1 MRIGAVVLAAGLS
14 TRFGEN
20 KLLANLCGRPLLSY
34 ALEALC
40 DAEGIAR
47 RAAVVSD
54 ARVAQ
59 LVRASGME
67 VIENGEP
74 ERGQAHSIVLAARVM
89 WDMDALLLMAG
100 DQPLLRAG
108 TLTRLVRAFEAGG
121 KGLACLQDGT
131 HRGNPAVFSAVYGE
145 QLLALTGDRG
155 AGALLRAN
163 EADLTVVRCGA
174 EDELSDA
181 DTPQALRHLGERLL
195 PGWKP

>member
-20 KLLANLCGRPLLSY
+20 KLLARFGGRPLLGH
-34 ALEALC
+34 ALKALGE
-40 DAEGIAR
+40 AEGVAR

-59 LVRASGME
+59 LVREYGLE
-67 VIENGEP
+67 VIPNGEP
-74 ERGQAHSIVLAARVM
+74 ERGQAHSIVLAAQAMRG
-89 WDMDALLLMAG
+89 MDALLLMAG

-121 KGLACLQDGT
+121 KGIACLEDDT
-131 HRGNPAVFSAVYGE
+131 HRGNPAIFSAAYGE
-145 QLLALTGDRG
+145 RLLALTGDRG

-163 EADLTVVRCGA
+163 EADLLVVRCTAKG
-174 EDELSDA
+174 ELSDA
-181 DTPQALRHLGERLL
+181 DTPQALERLRAGL
-195 PGWKP
+195 PYPMNT